1 MCTAHLDSLTL
12 GPLLLVGIHDEG
24 EEPRLAVLLLGL
36 LLILLDGARVH
47 LPRAVEDLS
56 AEGALARVDVPDED
70 QVEVLPLVAL
80 GQLGGVTHLESIA

>member
-1 MCTAHLDSLTL
+1 VEAEGTGRGRGGGEAKKWET
-12 GPLLLVGIHDEG
+12 GGGEGGEG
-24 EEPRLAVLLLGL
+24 EGEGGGK
-36 LLILLDGARVH
+36 ID
-47 LPRAVEDLS
+47 LPRAVEDLP